1 MYPPQGNVRWF
12 TWAEVAFQLE
22 RKLDASIAVVNQVD
36 DFAVDTRSTLR
47 AILDAKMNELIL
59 ELALIADAATLVTL
73 ARLAHV
79 HDYLPALQNELAA
92 YHSAAVAQLAVNQ
105 TPTPAERWEFW
116 RERALILPFWFK
128 AALEV
133 AIVFTSSGCV
143 ERVFSLYDSLF
154 GGLRRAHWRTS
165 VKPL

>member
-1 MYPPQGNVRWF
+1 
-12 TWAEVAFQLE
+12 
-22 RKLDASIAVVNQVD
+22 
-36 DFAVDTRSTLR
+36 
-47 AILDAKMNELIL
+47 MNELIL
-59 ELALIADAATLVTL
+59 ELALIADAATLVT
-73 ARLAHV
+73 LAHV

>member
-36 DFAVDTRSTLR
+36 DFAADTRSTLR

-79 HDYLPALQNELAA
+79 YDYLPALQNELAA
-92 YHSAAVAQLAVNQ
+92 YYSAAMAQLAVNQ

-116 RERALILPFWFK
+116 R
-128 AALEV
+128 
-133 AIVFTSSGCV
+133 
-143 ERVFSLYDSLF
+143 
-154 GGLRRAHWRTS
+154 
-165 VKPL
+165 